1 MRLRAAASVVASVF
15 ALAVVY
21 GRITDLT
28 TGQPLTQ
35 VKVTLDR
42 AHHAVT
48 GQDGHYRLTG
58 VKPGS
63 YTLTLQSND
72 VPPQQASVTVRK
84 GAAKTQAD
92 LTVCST
98 TLDYACH
105 PSPG

>member
-1 MRLRAAASVVASVF
+1 MRLKAVASVAASFF
-15 ALAVVY
+15 ALAVLFGHV
-21 GRITDLT
+21 TDLT
-28 TGQPLTQ
+28 TGQGLAH
-35 VKVTLDR
+35 VTVTANH

-48 GQDGHYRLTG
+48 HADGSYRIEGL
-58 VKPGS
+58 KPGS

-84 GAAKTQAD
+84 GAAKTKAD

-105 PSPG
+105 PTPG